1 MAFRQVKE
9 LLQWVCDF
17 HESLAAKYSHLAS
30 EQHDERMELTLNF
43 LADREQHMRLAIA
56 RYLEDADS
64 GLLNTWLIDTQEF
77 VHPHLLDRIPRCPDC
92 RDVQDILANAMAAH
106 QTLKDMYR
114 LRSELAQIPS
124 EADLFNELMKNQ
136 DVEMRLQ
143 ARDIGRL
150 EMY

>member
-1 MAFRQVKE
+1 MSFRQVKE

-17 HESLAAKYSHLAS
+17 HEGLAARYVQLAS
-30 EQHDERMELTLNF
+30 EQGDERMKMALDY
-43 LADREQHMRLAIA
+43 LAERERRMRTTIA
-56 RYLEDADS
+56 RYLEDDKT
-64 GLLNTWLIDTQEF
+64 GVLDTWLIDTSEF
-77 VHPHLLDRIPRCPDC
+77 VHPHVLDRIPHCADC
-92 RDVQDILANAMAAH
+92 RDAQDILANAMAAN

-124 EADLFNELMKNQ
+124 ETELFNELMRNQ
-136 DVEMRLQ
+136 DAEMRLQ

>member
-17 HESLAAKYSHLAS
+17 HASLAARYTQLAND
-30 EQHDERMELTLNF
+30 QGDERMKMALNF
-43 LADREQHMRLAIA
+43 LADREGGMRQNVA
-56 RYLEDADS
+56 RYLEDDKT
-64 GLLNTWLIDTQEF
+64 GVLDTWLIDTSDF
-77 VHPHLLDRIPRCPDC
+77 VHLRVLDRIPHCVDC
-92 RDVQDILANAMAAH
+92 RDVQDILANAIAAN

-114 LRSELAQIPS
+114 MRGELAQIPS
-124 EADLFNELMKNQ
+124 ETELFNELMKNQ
-136 DVEMRLQ
+136 DAEMRLQ